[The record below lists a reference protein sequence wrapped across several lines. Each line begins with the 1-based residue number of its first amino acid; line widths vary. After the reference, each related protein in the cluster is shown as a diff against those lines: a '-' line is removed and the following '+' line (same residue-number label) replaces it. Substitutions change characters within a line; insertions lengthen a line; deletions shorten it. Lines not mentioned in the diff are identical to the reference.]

1 MSYCFR
7 NRSRPSESVASDHD
21 MDVASDHDM
30 ARSNDPTRSGNAQNN
45 TWVQKAEGADNYLV
59 SSANLLANFQRELR
73 GICGNIG
80 QVEAPTTCLK
90 CKSGVEHHY
99 CTRNHSRPSK
109 SLAGHDM
116 DQVKSQN
123 IIPAG
128 SFPSRYVEQ
137 LHPTRSGNTRNDA
150 SVQKAK
156 GADNYFSLFR
166 GTFRLKDE
174 KTTSIHLGAH
184 PTLHAPLKVGRV
196 HFPPRAVI
204 GTSFFGGAALMDW
217 TCWYFL
223 LKFFPKIILREL
235 RDICGKGV
243 EALTTCAKCK
253 SGVEHHYCL
262 RNRSRPSKSVSS
274 GVELAMKNLYAENA
288 VHTVEGTF
296 PTNCSTD
303 ASWMITFRLKD
314 ERTTSIYLGAHPA
327 SHAPAKLKQ
336 FSEEMPKV
344 LEFECCSYE
353 DFLRTVFKG
362 CDPDEEDIGLYF
374 FPDNVNRSDEY
385 SFLLEQ
391 LSGQFFLRSCIDEVD
406 LLLFS
411 SKVLQKDN
419 SEWYKHDFL
428 WGMFRHCHGKLRSA
442 MEGTVVEDMEIDMR
456 ATATRSPMAL
466 LYIVL
471 LIAEIVHIHILVK
484 HPIKDEINKLKKD
497 LKKERRE
504 RNEQFDE
511 VMKTLRELKKKMGGD
526 EEDSEEEAGEDT
538 GEDS

>member
-1 MSYCFR
+1 M
-7 NRSRPSESVASDHD
+7 E
-21 MDVASDHDM
+21 
-30 ARSNDPTRSGNAQNN
+30 
-45 TWVQKAEGADNYLV
+45 
-59 SSANLLANFQRELR
+59 
-73 GICGNIG
+73 
-80 QVEAPTTCLK
+80 
-90 CKSGVEHHY
+90 
-99 CTRNHSRPSK
+99 
-109 SLAGHDM
+109 
-116 DQVKSQN
+116 
-123 IIPAG
+123 
-128 SFPSRYVEQ
+128 
-137 LHPTRSGNTRNDA
+137 
-150 SVQKAK
+150 
-156 GADNYFSLFR
+156 
-166 GTFRLKDE
+166 
-174 KTTSIHLGAH
+174 
-184 PTLHAPLKVGRV
+184 
-196 HFPPRAVI
+196 
-204 GTSFFGGAALMDW
+204 W

-442 MEGTVVEDMEIDMR
+442 MEGTVVEDMEIDM
-456 ATATRSPMAL
+456 L
-466 LYIVL
+466 GGNIVGTVDVVIPKQSL
-471 LIAEIVHIHILVK
+471 DSNSAKI
-484 HPIKDEINKLKKD
+484 PRDFD
-497 LKKERRE
+497 LNDVPPVPRDFDLNDVLPESTSNSSSSKVPRIDSDMNDVPSV
-504 RNEQFDE
+504 RND
-511 VMKTLRELKKKMGGD
+511 D
-526 EEDSEEEAGEDT
+526 
-538 GEDS
+538 